1 MRTLSRN
8 LCVVLCLLGFTVS
21 SMAQVDG
28 DIKKSFK
35 VQSGGLLIVE
45 ADLGAIE
52 VQTGSG
58 SSVEIQ
64 VDFERRSGSH
74 NRIKELLEDFR
85 VDFDHSGKDVTMTLE
100 YKKERFNFWDTVG
113 RYLKVRIYVT
123 VPQKYNIDLRTSGGS
138 IEVDDLE
145 GRVRSRTSG
154 GSLRFGQIIG
164 PVDGKTSGGSITLEG
179 CKGDADVTTS
189 GGSIRIGK
197 VDGDVRAHTSGGGIT
212 VDEVMG
218 VIDGKTSGGS
228 ITARLSKQPA
238 DDCSLKTSGGSITVH
253 LDPEV
258 KVYVDAKTSG
268 GRVSTDF
275 PVTIRGELSKRALRA
290 KINGGGPELYLR
302 TSGGSINIRE
312 K

>member
-1 MRTLSRN
+1 
-8 LCVVLCLLGFTVS
+8 
-21 SMAQVDG
+21 MAQVDG